1 MDTEGE
7 SARRVR
13 ISQVKGRSKQ
23 TEREAFFFRRV
34 FVSPESNAMFGSF
47 CFAKK
52 EERKKWMH
60 LSKQSQK

>member
-23 TEREAFFFRRV
+23 TEREVFFLSARFRFPGVKRYV
-34 FVSPESNAMFGSF
+34 WLFLF
-47 CFAKK
+47 CKK
-52 EERKKWMH
+52 GGKKKWMH